1 VKEAARVPPT
11 SSRRALVVLWLAVV
25 LGACSSGGDA
35 GGPRRAAA
43 GDGGSAPV
51 PTTAAPVPTYPLTG
65 LPVTDPATAARPAL
79 VVKIDNAPKARP
91 QAGLDRADI
100 VFEELVEGG
109 VTRFLA
115 VFQSRDADPLGPVRS
130 VRPVDPD
137 IVTPL
142 GGLFAYSGGA
152 PKFQAMIRRAP
163 VTDVGADAFPDAYR
177 RDRSR
182 PAPNNLFT
190 RTPLL
195 YTRADGQAPP
205 PRWFDFRR
213 PAEPFTGSGLEPVGR
228 MVVSMGQRTSAAWTW
243 DAGSGVWRRATNGTP
258 HVLAGGGQYGAE
270 NVLLQFVPY
279 RATDDLDV
287 GNNHVPTAEVTG
299 TGDVIALSGGHMVRG
314 RWRKPAAASVTEYED
329 LAGRPI
335 RLAPGRTWVMLVP
348 VGAYHAVEPVDGSG
362 PGRP

>member
-1 VKEAARVPPT
+1 MRSGIARLVGVLALVATACSGGGGTAAREPARP
-11 SSRRALVVLWLAVV
+11 AD
-25 LGACSSGGDA
+25 GA
-35 GGPRRAAA
+35 
-43 GDGGSAPV
+43 DG
-51 PTTAAPVPTYPLTG
+51 PTTTRPLPTYPLTG

-91 QAGLDRADI
+91 QAGLERADV

-115 VFQSRDADPLGPVRS
+115 VFHSHDADPLGPVRS
-130 VRPVDPD
+130 VRPVDPE

-163 VTDVGADAFPDAYR
+163 VKDVGADAFPEAYR

-195 YTRADGQAPP
+195 YTRADGESPP

-213 PAEPFTGSGLEPVGR
+213 PGEPFSGTGLEPVGR
-228 MVVSMGQRTSAAWTW
+228 MVVSMGQRTSVAWDW
-243 DAGSGVWRRATNGTP
+243 DQSAGLWRRTTNGTP
-258 HVLAGGGQYGAE
+258 HVLAGGGQYGAD

-299 TGDVIALSGGHMVRG
+299 SGDVIALSAGHMVRG
-314 RWRKPAAASVTEYED
+314 RWRKPSVASVTDYED
-329 LAGRPI
+329 LDGRPI

-348 VGAYHAVEPVDGSG
+348 VGAFHAVEPVDGQSTA
-362 PGRP
+362 RP

>member
-1 VKEAARVPPT
+1 VLAACAGGGSDRAARTPAV
-11 SSRRALVVLWLAVV
+11 RA
-25 LGACSSGGDA
+25 GEG
-35 GGPRRAAA
+35 AA
-43 GDGGSAPV
+43 G
-51 PTTAAPVPTYPLTG
+51 PTTTRPVPTYPLTG
-65 LPVTDPATAARPAL
+65 LPVDDPATAARPAL

-91 QAGLDRADI
+91 QAGLDRADV

-130 VRPVDPD
+130 VRPVDPE

-163 VTDVGADAFPDAYR
+163 VTDVGVDVFPEAYR

-195 YTRADGQAPP
+195 YSRARGEAPP
-205 PRWFDFRR
+205 PRWFEFRR
-213 PAEPFTGSGLEPVGR
+213 PGEPLSGTGLEPVGR
-228 MVVSMGQRTSAAWTW
+228 MVVSMGQRTSVAWTW
-243 DAGSGVWRRATNGTP
+243 DPAAGVWRRTTNGTP
-258 HVLAGGGQYGAE
+258 HLLAGGGQYGAE

-299 TGDVIALSGGHMVRG
+299 QGDVIALSGGAMVRG
-314 RWRKPAAASVTEYED
+314 KWRKPTAAAVTAYDD
-329 LAGRPI
+329 LDGRPI

-348 VGAYHAVEPVDGSG
+348 VGAYHAVEPVDQAA
-362 PGRP
+362 PPRP

>member
-1 VKEAARVPPT
+1 M
-11 SSRRALVVLWLAVV
+11 RRGTRWLAPGLAAV
-25 LGACSSGGDA
+25 LAACSSGG
-35 GGPRRAAA
+35 GERAARPPSGAAKA
-43 GDGGSAPV
+43 GVAAPA
-51 PTTAAPVPTYPLTG
+51 TTAVPTYPLTG
-65 LPVTDPATAARPAL
+65 LPAADAGRAARPAL

-91 QAGLDRADI
+91 QAGLDRADV

-130 VRPVDPD
+130 VRPVDPA

-163 VTDVGADAFPDAYR
+163 VTDVGADAFPEAYR

-190 RTPLL
+190 RTSLL
-195 YTRADGQAPP
+195 YTRAHGEAPP
-205 PRWFDFRR
+205 PRWFDFRP
-213 PAEPFTGSGLEPVGR
+213 PAAPFSGTGLEPVGR
-228 MVVSMGQRTSAAWTW
+228 MVVSMGQRTSAEWRW
-243 DAGSGVWRRATNGTP
+243 DPAAGVWRRFTNGTP
-258 HVLAGGGQYGAE
+258 HVLVGGGQYGAE
-270 NVLLQFVPY
+270 NVVLQFVPY
-279 RATDDLDV
+279 RATEDVDV
-287 GNNHVPTAEVTG
+287 GNNHVPAAEVVG
-299 TGDVIALSGGHMVRG
+299 TGDVIALSGGAMVRG
-314 RWRKPAAASVTEYED
+314 KWRKPTVASVTEYDD

-348 VGAYHAVEPVDGSG
+348 VGAYHAVEPVDGAA
-362 PGRP
+362 PARP